1 LSSTI
6 DGEAVT
12 AGLPPPLLMSVTDA
26 SQLAFVLRAERG
38 ASVVQLLASR
48 NGEGVSTL
56 TRDLCLVSA
65 ANGYRTLLF
74 AAETPGRRVD
84 WPRSI
89 YGMPSGLRPVE
100 GPPALEVVRVG
111 ETSLTLA
118 APLASLPLQA
128 QSWVAIIA
136 ELRALFDF
144 IVIDTPAL
152 SRSYTGI
159 MLASLIDTTAIVVAA
174 ESTRAS
180 TARNLR
186 DRLAEAGGDTAGVIL
201 NKRRFYVPRAA
212 YDRL

>member
-1 LSSTI
+1 
-6 DGEAVT
+6 
-12 AGLPPPLLMSVTDA
+12 MNVTDA
-26 SQLAFVLRAERG
+26 SQLAFVLRGERRG
-38 ASVVQLLASR
+38 GSVVQLVASR

-74 AAETPGRRVD
+74 AAEAPGKRVD

-89 YGMPSGLRPVE
+89 YGMPSGLRPVA
-100 GPPALEVVRVG
+100 GPPVLEMVQVG
-111 ETSLTLA
+111 ETPLSLA
-118 APLASLPLQA
+118 APLESLPLQV

-136 ELRALFDF
+136 EMRTLFDF
-144 IVIDTPAL
+144 VVIDTPAT

-159 MLASLIDTTAIVVAA
+159 MLAPLIDTTAVVVAA

-180 TARNLR
+180 MARSLR